1 MTDTPDPQVI
11 HADVTRALLEDIGS
25 GDVTAR
31 LIPENTVVQATVVSR
46 EAAVLCGRP
55 WFDEVFA
62 ELDETVRI
70 DWQVAEGS
78 SIVPEQELVRLS
90 GNARALLIGERT
102 ALNFL
107 QLLSGTAT
115 LAHQYARTVAGTN
128 CRILDT
134 RKTIP
139 GLRVA
144 QKYAVRVG
152 GASNHRIG
160 LYDAVLIKEN
170 HIASAGGIAEAVAAA
185 RAQTDGLT
193 VEVEVENG
201 TELDEALAAGADVI
215 MLDNFSVE
223 ELTRAVKHTADRA
236 KLEASGNVTL
246 ESLRSIAET
255 GVDYASVGAITK
267 HVRAIDLSMR
277 FRMR

>member
-1 MTDTPDPQVI
+1 MTNTPDPQVV
-11 HADVTRALLEDIGS
+11 HADVTRALVEDIGS
-25 GDVTAR
+25 GDVTAG
-31 LIPENTVVQATVVSR
+31 LIPENTVAQVTVVSR

-78 SIVPEQELVRLS
+78 SIVPDQQLVRLS

-170 HIASAGGIAEAVAAA
+170 HIASTGGIAEAVAAA